1 MPQGSLRK
9 QEFMI
14 RAAILGLGRWG
25 RSLVNSVPGQ
35 SSDIRLVPAHP
46 RTRATAEAFCREK
59 NMRFVDS
66 YAAVLADPAIDAVV
80 LATPHSPH
88 AAQVIQAGAA
98 GSAIS
103 ARKPRPPDRRSAR
116 APAQAAAKAGVLL
129 AVGFCRR
136 FHPSVVEI
144 RNRQADGRLGAT
156 VAMVGQHT
164 TSTRALVAA
173 KNWGADPG
181 EAPAGAMTAVGVH
194 LMDH

>member
-59 NMRFVDS
+59 DMRFVDS

-80 LATPHSPH
+80 LATPPSQH
-88 AAQVIQAGAA
+88 AAQVMQAAGARKHIFVEKPMTSDLPSERA
-98 GSAIS
+98 G
-103 ARKPRPPDRRSAR
+103 
-116 APAQAAAKAGVLL
+116 APAPP
-129 AVGFCRR
+129 
-136 FHPSVVEI
+136 H
-144 RNRQADGRLGAT
+144 GRA
-156 VAMVGQHT
+156 
-164 TSTRALVAA
+164 
-173 KNWGADPG
+173 
-181 EAPAGAMTAVGVH
+181 
-194 LMDH
+194 